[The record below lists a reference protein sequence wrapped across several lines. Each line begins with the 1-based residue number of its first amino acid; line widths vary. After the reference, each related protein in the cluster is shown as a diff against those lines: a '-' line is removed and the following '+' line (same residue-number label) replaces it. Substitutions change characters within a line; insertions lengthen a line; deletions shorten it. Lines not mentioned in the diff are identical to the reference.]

1 MKPLY
6 TQQEELSKQ
15 YIQTKITE
23 FLKEDSAETDLT
35 TEAALLNKTTQA
47 VGQII
52 AEEDMVFVGGS
63 IIRCVFKNAK
73 KQKVISNGQRCKAGD
88 IIATIAGDAQLLLSR
103 ERVLLNLLQRL
114 SGIASLT
121 SRYVKTLNSEQ
132 IKILDTRKTTPGLR
146 LFEKHAVTVGGGYN
160 HRLNLSDGIMFKD
173 NHLAIITDLNDSLN
187 QLKKKYAN
195 KNIQIEVDT
204 KAQLETLFNN
214 TSIQID
220 AILLDNMS
228 PDEVIRCSQIIRTQ
242 APQCFIEVSGGIT
255 LDNLLKYRDTDIDGI
270 SIGAITHQ
278 AVSKNIKFEF
288 K

>member
-214 TSIQID
+214 TSIQVD

>member
-160 HRLNLSDGIMFKD
+160 HRLNLSDGTMFKD

-255 LDNLLKYRDTDIDGI
+255 LENLLKYRDTDIDGI

-278 AVSKNIKFEF
+278 AVSKNIKLEF